1 MLGYVRDWMQS
12 PVVVIDPDSSASYAM
27 TLMRRR
33 QIHSLIVDLSRE
45 ASGYGILTTTGISRK
60 IVAAD
65 ANPAEVKVRDIMTA
79 PVITGQ
85 PDWTLKEASQ
95 VIQKHKFHHLPIEA
109 NGVLVGILSDTDI
122 FIAVEEIGWK
132 Q

>member
-1 MLGYVRDWMQS
+1 MPGYVRDWMQS
-12 PVVVIDPDSSASYAM
+12 PVVVIDPDSSVSYAM

-45 ASGYGILTTTGISRK
+45 SGGYGILTTTDISGK

-79 PVITGQ
+79 PLITGQ

-95 VIQKHKFHHLPIEA
+95 VMQKHKFHHLPIEE

-122 FIAVEEIGWK
+122 FMAVEEIGWK